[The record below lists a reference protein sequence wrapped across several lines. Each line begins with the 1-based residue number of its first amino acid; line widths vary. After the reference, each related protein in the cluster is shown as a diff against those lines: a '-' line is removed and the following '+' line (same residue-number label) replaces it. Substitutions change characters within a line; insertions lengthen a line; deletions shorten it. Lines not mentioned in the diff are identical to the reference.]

1 MLMQQEIS
9 MRLSSLATMLGFL
22 LAAPAFAQTAPQA
35 IPTKPPASS
44 PAPTGTAAAPST
56 MPTTA
61 PSSSLIDINTAT
73 KDQLEAL
80 PQIGAARAD
89 AIIKG
94 RPYRAKSDLIDKKII
109 PQNAYDAIREKIV
122 ARQKT

>member
-1 MLMQQEIS
+1 MQQEVS
-9 MRLSSLATMLGFL
+9 MRLSSLATMFGFL

-35 IPTKPPASS
+35 TPAKPPVSS
-44 PAPTGTAAAPST
+44 PAPTGKAAAPST
-56 MPTTA
+56 MPAAA

-89 AIIKG
+89 AIMKG

-109 PQNAYDAIREKIV
+109 PQNAYDAIRDKIV

>member
-1 MLMQQEIS
+1 MQQEFF
-9 MRLSSLATMLGFL
+9 MRLSSLATVLGFL

-35 IPTKPPASS
+35 TPAKPPASS
-44 PAPTGTAAAPST
+44 PAPAGKAADPS
-56 MPTTA
+56 MPATA

-89 AIIKG
+89 AIMKG

-109 PQNAYDAIREKIV
+109 PQSAYDAIRDKIV